1 MLILGGARKMPESQL
16 HGFTWEN
23 EVKRK
28 VFNMDT
34 SIGYTSIHD
43 IPKEFNCMN
52 CNENISIKTTGSG
65 TLCMGDPLRI
75 WDYSDD
81 EIHTGMVL
89 RYRQEGGVKRLVSTR
104 EITLNN
110 RALLFGSV
118 TREEIVALS
127 DLIKSHPRDRRDP
140 AIDAEIVRVQK
151 ELNAK
156 SGIMQFN
163 PKIQTK
169 IQRRL
174 QCSIPNYES
183 AEGLITAT
191 ADGPVVRGVPITEV
205 IDSTPRARNRRV

>member
-1 MLILGGARKMPESQL
+1 MPESQL

-34 SIGYTSIHD
+34 SVDYTAAHD
-43 IPKEFNCMN
+43 IPKKFNCMN
-52 CNENISIKTTGSG
+52 CNENISIKTTGSA

-81 EIHTGMVL
+81 ETNTGIVL
-89 RYRQEGGVKRLVSTR
+89 RYRQDGGVKRLDRTH

-110 RALLFGSV
+110 RALLWGSV
-118 TREEIVALS
+118 TREEIAALDALVRS
-127 DLIKSHPRDRRDP
+127 MPRGRRD
-140 AIDAEIVRVQK
+140 ADIDAAISAMKK

-156 SGIMQFN
+156 SGIMRFN
-163 PKIQTK
+163 PKIDSK
-169 IQRRL
+169 VQRRL

-183 AEGLITAT
+183 TEGLIAVTTPGA
-191 ADGPVVRGVPITEV
+191 AIRGVPITES
-205 IDSTPRARNRRV
+205 IDSTSRIRNRRV

>member
-1 MLILGGARKMPESQL
+1 MPESQL

-34 SIGYTSIHD
+34 SVDYTAAHD

-52 CNENISIKTTGSG
+52 CNENISIKTTGSA

-81 EIHTGMVL
+81 ETNTGMVL
-89 RYRQEGGVKRLVSTR
+89 RYQQDGGVKRLARTH

-110 RALLFGSV
+110 RVLLWGSV
-118 TREEIVALS
+118 TREDIAALDALVRS
-127 DLIKSHPRDRRDP
+127 MPRGRRD
-140 AIDAEIVRVQK
+140 AGIDAAISTMKK

-156 SGIMQFN
+156 SGIVRFN
-163 PKIQTK
+163 PKIDSK
-169 IQRRL
+169 NQRRL
-174 QCSIPNYES
+174 QCTIPNYEA
-183 AEGLITAT
+183 AEGLVTLT
-191 ADGPVVRGVPITEV
+191 TEGPVIRGVSITEV
-205 IDSTPRARNRRV
+205 IDSTPRVRNRRV